1 MMCRDFIFD
10 VSIVHLFVN
19 YSETN
24 EMIRCEVMHILYFSF
39 Q

>member
-1 MMCRDFIFD
+1 MMCRAFIFD
-10 VSIVHLFVN
+10 VSTVHLFVN